1 MSTKN
6 FSGGKM
12 SDWIWVIMMVGSIIY
27 AIITGKVSEVASAIP
42 SGCKEAATLFLTLLA
57 NLCFWSGILQ
67 IARDSKLDLLIAK
80 IWTPFMKILFPRMK
94 KENPA
99 YPLIAQNMAV
109 NFLGLGSAATPM
121 GLAAMHELAAQS
133 NYGEDASPY
142 MIRFVLVNTS
152 AVQLIPTTLA
162 AIRQLYGSKEPYIIM
177 LPMLCVSLTAVV
189 AGQLSNALFERRPP

>member
-1 MSTKN
+1 
-6 FSGGKM
+6 M
-12 SDWIWVIMMVGSIIY
+12 SDWIWLVMMVGSIIY
-27 AIITGKVSEVASAIP
+27 AMVTGRVSEVASAIP
-42 SGCKEAATLFLTLLA
+42 GGCKEAATLFLTLLA

-80 IWTPFMKILFPRMK
+80 FWTPILKLLFPKMNK
-94 KENPA
+94 NNPA

-109 NFLGLGSAATPM
+109 NFLGLGSAATPL

-133 NYGEDASPY
+133 KYGGDASPD

-152 AVQLIPTTLA
+152 TVQLIPTSLA

-177 LPMLCVSLTAVV
+177 LPMLIVSVIAVLS
-189 AGQLSNALFERRPP
+189 GQLMNAAIERRPP